1 MGFCHS
7 ANFEQVP
14 AQPALRPLCKEQP
27 KEVLQ
32 QPKHAE
38 RRVFKAA
45 GKQIGVRRLDTLAC
59 VL

>member
-1 MGFCHS
+1 MNRH
-7 ANFEQVP
+7 EP
-14 AQPALRPLCKEQP
+14 DALH
-27 KEVLQ
+27 LQ